1 MRWFPWTAS
10 YRLIFY
16 RGQNMTKFNNREA
29 RKILVSFIGSEVLTI
44 RGILILLTIVLTF
57 SWFPDGLGALLA
69 IAFDKDETFKY
80 SVLIQTIVP
89 LLILSGV
96 SLYLRHNKHNF
107 IMPIDIHVDDAKEAK
122 VLILFLSS
130 NRAVQDALKVSSIEE
145 LGINNFRMPITA
157 INYHKN
163 KLKKVVVVC
172 SKDSESNFDDF
183 VVCVKNILK
192 DFDTSKILKHTS
204 IINFEDA
211 EQVYKLLENQ
221 YSKLKEEK
229 IREKEIIIDVTG
241 GQKIISIAS
250 CIFALPNDREI
261 QYVSTTDY
269 KVKSYDI
276 RYDGENG

>member
-1 MRWFPWTAS
+1 
-10 YRLIFY
+10 
-16 RGQNMTKFNNREA
+16 MTKFNNREA

-44 RGILILLTIVLTF
+44 RGILTLVAIVLTF
-57 SWFPDGLGALLA
+57 SWFPDGLGALVKS
-69 IAFDKDETFKY
+69 IFSEETQMYFQ
-80 SVLIQTIVP
+80 IGIP
-89 LLILSGV
+89 ALILVGV
-96 SLYLRHNKHNF
+96 YFYLYFNKDNL
-107 IMPIDIHVDDAKEAK
+107 ITPMDMHVDDAKEAK

-183 VVCVKNILK
+183 IACVKNILK

-276 RYDGENG
+276 RYDRENG